1 MAHLTASQKTA
12 VECAGKPLFIQAGAG
27 TGKTFTLT
35 KRLAYGLSEESGP
48 ALPGVESVLTIT
60 FTNKAAAELLGRVRA
75 ELRAQGLA
83 QAALGIDAA
92 WISTIHSMCSALLS
106 SHALEAGID
115 PGMEL
120 LSEEESDALLQQAV
134 DQLLPG
140 EPMQE
145 LVGCFGT
152 KGACALVTQ
161 LAHLVALAPAG
172 AAEFNLGPQAPGNP
186 LACVRG
192 LLEQLEASLESLEA
206 LGVREAPSKGCA
218 AATERLELHIQAARE
233 LCAAPE
239 CGWQELAE
247 ALGPVPLPKGGNLKK
262 AFREDFAIA
271 CEALSSVLALAG
283 TALAR
288 QRLERALELGQQAA
302 LAHSRLKEARGV
314 QDTNDLLINAYRLLE
329 GHPAIAGEYRQR
341 FGSVM
346 VDEFQDT
353 DSLQVGIIGHFCD
366 EALSTLTTVGDKQQ
380 SIYRFRGADPA
391 VYDSVKAR
399 MLAAGGANV
408 ALDTNFRSHPG
419 ILSFVEA
426 VFSSPGFWGDEFLFI
441 KAGEANARSC
451 GWIGEGAPR
460 VELQLCAG
468 SKNPEGR
475 GSSPVA
481 SLREAEAELIAA
493 RFEELARAG
502 APYGSMALLMFSTK
516 GAAPY
521 LAAMRRR
528 GIPCAV
534 SGGSDFYTQPEVV
547 LMSSLLRVLE
557 LPDDDKS
564 LLEVLAS
571 PLFDLPDGDLLALR
585 AIARRELRNP
595 GPDDIRPRVSLWD
608 ALCEQA
614 QRLPE
619 HGADP
624 LLRAHSLLQRALGQL
639 GARPLHQLVQELLQ
653 DSGWLEELREGG
665 AQGQA
670 VAANLQRF
678 CDLLARFERSNGPS
692 AVAAGEHFAS
702 MCQAAREGSGAKGK
716 PGRMVGRGQDAVQVM
731 TIHASKGL
739 EFPIVAVAQFER
751 SQKRTDAAQAVALT
765 EADKRYLLLPL
776 KAQGKGEERVRE
788 LCAAEGQEL
797 ESFEAA
803 RSAVGFSGY
812 GMRKAAVEEQQE
824 QERLLYVAL
833 TRARDL
839 LILSACDKSCAST
852 GELAQGSLFERV
864 VSALFGELPAS
875 DGSFRLGN
883 GCLVGWRCSTVPY
896 RAPLPGEEEEDA
908 PGEPLP
914 LPVRSH
920 ALVEPGTHVPLRR
933 SLRPAPR
940 AIGSYSALGAQPAQ
954 EAGEAPELAEPA
966 STQDAAEAL
975 GSAFHLVAQWL
986 ALQPRPLA
994 LGAGQLEARVAAA
1007 AARYGLGAEQRSRLE
1022 QAVAAWAASER
1033 FAGLAAWERLLPEHP
1048 FCVQGPCGALEGYL
1062 DLLCSNP
1069 GSGSALVIDYK
1080 TGFSGTQ
1087 DELQQRY
1094 ALQAAVYAF
1103 ALLSSGL
1110 QQVELAFVRPEA
1122 GMQELCYSYS
1132 AGDLPGL
1139 SERLAA
1145 AQGAAAAEPVDLA
1158 GPCGL

>member
-1 MAHLTASQKTA
+1 MADLTTSQKTA
-12 VECAGKPLFIQAGAG
+12 VRCAGRPLFIQAGAG

-48 ALPGVESVLTIT
+48 ALPGVDSVLTIT

-92 WISTIHSMCSALLS
+92 WISTIHSMCSSLLS

-134 DQLLPG
+134 DQLLPTQ
-140 EPMQE
+140 PMQE
-145 LVGCFGT
+145 LVQCFGP
-152 KGACALVTQ
+152 KDACALVTQ

-172 AAEFNLGPQAPGNP
+172 AAEFSLGPQVSGNP
-186 LACVRG
+186 LACARG

-218 AATERLELHIQAARE
+218 TATERLELHIQAARE
-233 LCAAPE
+233 LCAASACE
-239 CGWQELAE
+239 WQELVE
-247 ALGPVPLPKGGNLKK
+247 ALGSTPLPKGGNLKK
-262 AFREDFAIA
+262 AFREDFAVA
-271 CEALSSVLALAG
+271 CDSLSSVLALADA
-283 TALAR
+283 ALTR
-288 QRLERALELGQQAA
+288 QRLERALELGEQAS
-302 LAHSRLKEARGV
+302 HVHCRLKEARGV
-314 QDTNDLLINAYRLLE
+314 QDTNDLLIKTYRLLE
-329 GHPAIAGEYRQR
+329 EHPAIAREYRER
-341 FGSVM
+341 FDSVM

-366 EALSTLTTVGDKQQ
+366 EGLTTLTTVGDKQQ

-399 MLAAGGANV
+399 MLAAGGQDV

-426 VFSSPGFWGDEFLFI
+426 LFSNREFWGSEFLFI
-441 KAGEANARSC
+441 KAGSANARSYP
-451 GWIGEGAPR
+451 WIGEGAPR

-468 SKNPEGR
+468 SKNPDGR
-475 GSSPVA
+475 GSSSIA

-516 GAAPY
+516 SAAPY

-534 SGGSDFYTQPEVV
+534 SGGSDFFIQPEVV

-557 LPDDDKS
+557 LPDDDKA

-571 PLFDLPDGDLLALR
+571 PLFDLPDGDLLSLR
-585 AIARRELRNP
+585 LIARRELRNP
-595 GPDDIRPRVSLWD
+595 APDDIRPRVSLWD
-608 ALCEQA
+608 ALCVQA

-619 HGADP
+619 RSDDP
-624 LLRAHSLLQRALGQL
+624 LLRAHGLLQRALGQL
-639 GARPLHQLVQELLQ
+639 GMLPLHQLLQELLE

-670 VAANLQRF
+670 VAANLLRF
-678 CDLLARFERSNGPS
+678 CDLLARFEGSHGSS
-692 AVAAGEHFAS
+692 AVAAAEHFAS
-702 MCQAAREGSGAKGK
+702 MCQAASEGSGAKGK
-716 PGRMVGRGQDAVQVM
+716 PGRMVCKGQDAVQVM

-751 SQKRTDAAQAVALT
+751 SQKRQDASQAVPLT
-765 EADKRYLLLPL
+765 EHDKRYLLLPL
-776 KAQGKGEERVRE
+776 KTQGKGEERVRE
-788 LCAAEGQEL
+788 FCAAEGQEL
-797 ESFEAA
+797 ESFDDA
-803 RSAVGFSGY
+803 RTAVGFSGY
-812 GMRKAAVEEQQE
+812 GMTKAALEEQQE

-839 LILSACDKSCAST
+839 LILSACDKSCGST
-852 GELAQGSLFERV
+852 GVLAQGSLFERV
-864 VSALFGELPAS
+864 MGSLFDELPAA
-875 DGSFRLGN
+875 DGAYRLGN
-883 GCLVGWRCSTVPY
+883 GCLVGWRCRVVPY
-896 RAPLPGEEEEDA
+896 REPLPGEDEEDA
-908 PGEPLP
+908 LEEPLP

-920 ALVEPGTHVPLRR
+920 ALVEPRAHVPLRR
-933 SLRPAPR
+933 SVAASPR
-940 AIGSYSALGAQPAQ
+940 AIGSYSALASLYKG
-954 EAGEAPELAEPA
+954 ELAEHG
-966 STQDAAEAL
+966 DAQAPGGSQEDATSL

-986 ALQPRPLA
+986 ALQPCPRA
-994 LGAGQLEARVAAA
+994 VSGSQLSARIDA
-1007 AARYGLGAEQRSRLE
+1007 AARRYALDDGLRQRLE
-1022 QAVAAWAASER
+1022 QAVAAWMASDR
-1033 FAGLAAWERLLPEHP
+1033 FASLAGWQRLLPEHP
-1048 FCVQGPCGALEGYL
+1048 FCVQGPNGPLEGFF
-1062 DLLCSNP
+1062 DLLCCTP

-1080 TGFSGTQ
+1080 TGVSGGGE
-1087 DELQQRY
+1087 ELRQRY

-1103 ALLSSGL
+1103 ALLSGGL
-1110 QQVELAFVRPEA
+1110 EQVELAFVRPEA

-1132 AGDLPGL
+1132 AQQLPQ
-1139 SERLAA
+1139 LAA
-1145 AQGAAAAEPVDLA
+1145 QIAAAAEPSDEGA
-1158 GPCGL
+1158 GRGL